1 MSPRGSTLTRCS
13 HAIVRLIA
21 QSCKPLLSF
30 TDYRSSLTR
39 HLWPP
44 VPLTL
49 VTLDTVETLISAGN
63 LSFWDIMIVAACMDT
78 DLGKPQAELSGQ

>member
-1 MSPRGSTLTRCS
+1 MSPRGSTITRRN
-13 HAIVRLIA
+13 HAISRQIA

-30 TDYRSSLTR
+30 TGYRSSLTR

-49 VTLDTVETLISAGN
+49 VTLDAAESLIGASN
-63 LSFWDIMIVAACMDT
+63 PSFWDIMIVAACMDT
-78 DLGKPQAELSGQ
+78 DLSKPQAF